1 MNKRSCG
8 FTLIELVIV
17 MAVMALLFFVGLPGM
32 TTWIQN
38 MQIRTS
44 AEGLQAG
51 LQLARAE
58 ALRRN
63 TPVRFQLVDTLTSAC
78 VLSSAGTSWIV
89 SINDPTGLCD
99 AAEIDPSVP
108 LAGQPAPLAI
118 QKRSGA
124 EATPNAVVAA
134 AGGAT
139 TLTFNGLGRATGPTP
154 ITQIA
159 VTNSGGPCQPAGRM
173 RCLQLNI
180 SSGGQVRMCD
190 PTVTDAT
197 DPRFCN

>member
-1 MNKRSCG
+1 MNKRACG

-89 SINDPTGLCD
+89 SINDPTGL
-99 AAEIDPSVP
+99 AEHSLPCTPMGSRRIIPF
-108 LAGQPAPLAI
+108 APPPRKRKVLHGI
-118 QKRSGA
+118 QA
-124 EATPNAVVAA
+124 
-134 AGGAT
+134 
-139 TLTFNGLGRATGPTP
+139 
-154 ITQIA
+154 
-159 VTNSGGPCQPAGRM
+159 
-173 RCLQLNI
+173 
-180 SSGGQVRMCD
+180 
-190 PTVTDAT
+190 
-197 DPRFCN
+197 